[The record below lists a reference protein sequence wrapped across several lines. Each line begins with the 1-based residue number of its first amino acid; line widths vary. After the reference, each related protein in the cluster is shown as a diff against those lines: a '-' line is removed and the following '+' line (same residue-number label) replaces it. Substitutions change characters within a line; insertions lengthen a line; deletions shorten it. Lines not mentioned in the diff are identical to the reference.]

1 MKKESSS
8 SSKSKKSTNRRK
20 KQKKPV
26 INYDEVGR
34 FKYTGKLEETHVT
47 SLDISHEVTRIVQDA
62 KGKHPEMLYLRIMQ
76 GDKLTSGII
85 SVSLIITNKKT
96 QKSKKLII
104 VIDQD
109 FRSKILHVLV
119 INGDIVAPHVVFV
132 TSGYDE
138 VKDKVKTYLPG
149 IIESATKST
158 KHKNE
163 K

>member
-1 MKKESSS
+1 MRKEKDS

-26 INYDEVGR
+26 IDYDEVGR
-34 FKYTGKLEETHVT
+34 FKYAGKLEDTLVT

-62 KGKHPEMLYLRIMQ
+62 KAKHPEILYLRIMQ

-85 SVSLIITNKKT
+85 SVSLIITNEKT

-109 FRSKILHVLV
+109 FRSKILHVVV
-119 INGDIVAPHVVFV
+119 INGDIVAPRVVFV

-138 VKDKVKTYLPG
+138 VKDRVRTYLPT
-149 IIESATKST
+149 IIESATKSI
-158 KHKNE
+158 KPKNG